1 MLISKFPSLHSI
13 PPVVIMGM
21 MGCPCVIHK
30 LYVLFMGRI
39 VCVFY
44 FLTGAKEID
53 FVPFMK
59 NTGFQSDR
67 WPHYCQLSEAF
78 DQQ

>member
-1 MLISKFPSLHSI
+1 MLISYFTSI
-13 PPVVIMGM
+13 NSILPAVIMGM

-30 LYVLFMGRI
+30 LYVLRMGRTA
-39 VCVFY
+39 CVFY
-44 FLTGAKEID
+44 FLTGAKEVD
-53 FVPFMK
+53 FVPFK

-67 WPHYCQLSEAF
+67 WPQYCQLSEVF